1 LKEVDMGYGH
11 AWHIPLEGLPL
22 VQERLSAIL
31 EDFGRLLPHLPPLA
45 GPLGEGEPVFGPSE
59 VAFNGPRPED
69 YEGFAFPGL
78 LEGKPFLSSLH
89 PGHHYGFCKTG
100 RRPYDLAVQAF
111 LLVAKA
117 HLGEYLALSSDG
129 AMADWAEAADLVEA
143 VLGLLVDLEAALG
156 VRLVEV
162 EDGQGRRFL
171 FERSLK
177 AMAEGKPLPP
187 HLERLE
193 AFLPSWP
200 FRGPYRVLGEAR
212 LFRPVLKAAHLGMG
226 VYRVKATP

>member
-1 LKEVDMGYGH
+1 MGYGH
-11 AWHIPLEGLPL
+11 AWHIPLKSLPL

-31 EDFGRLLPHLPPLA
+31 EDFRRLLPHLPPLA
-45 GPLGEGEPVFGPSE
+45 GPSGEGEPVFSPSE

-78 LEGKPFLSSLH
+78 LEGEPFPSLR

-117 HLGEYLALSSDG
+117 HLGEHLALSSDG

-143 VLGLLVDLEAALG
+143 VLGFPVDLEAALG
-156 VRLVEV
+156 VYLARV
-162 EDGQGRRFL
+162 EDGEGRVFL
-171 FERSLK
+171 YERSLN
-177 AMAEGKPLPP
+177 ALSQGKPLEP

-193 AFLPSWP
+193 AFLPGWP

-212 LFRPVLKAAHLGMG
+212 LSRPALKAAHLGMG
-226 VYRVKATP
+226 IYRL